1 MNQIFNLFLVIL
13 FSYLV
18 GAIPVSLIIVKFT
31 KGVDIRNYG
40 SGNIGGTNA
49 IRILGWKLGVL
60 VMLLDAMKGVIAVL
74 FFATFLE
81 ITIFPEMSIKIIAGI
96 FAIVGHVFSVF
107 AKFKGG
113 KGVAT
118 SAGIL
123 LSLVPIETLIVIGIF
138 LIVFKISKYV
148 SFGSIVAA
156 VLFPFVMIIRK
167 FFFDGNSIKGYD
179 LLIYIVFSISFFIVF
194 THRKNILRLIHGT
207 ENTVS
212 KIDIEEK

>member
-13 FSYLV
+13 FSYIV

-49 IRILGWKLGVL
+49 MRILGWKLGVL

-74 FFATFLE
+74 FFATFFE
-81 ITIFPEMSIKIIAGI
+81 ITIFSEISEIGVKIIAGI

-138 LIVFKISKYV
+138 LLVFKISKYV
-148 SFGSIVAA
+148 SLGSIVAA
-156 VLFPFVMIIRK
+156 ILFPFVMIIRK
-167 FFFDGNSIKGYD
+167 FFFDRNSIG
-179 LLIYIVFSISFFIVF
+179 LLEGNDIQQP
-194 THRKNILRLIHGT
+194 LIFD
-207 ENTVS
+207 NYLQWNC
-212 KIDIEEK
+212 